1 MDTVA
6 RIPQHLRQA
15 IKARRAK
22 LKLAQAAVGAKMG
35 MKQNTISVLEIR
47 TASSRIASL
56 FKVLS
61 ALGLE
66 IVVREKSKE
75 VPSSQHLSAKRG
87 SWNDA
92 FAQSTVITA
101 QPPFFATDHTIAKF
115 AENSG

>member
-6 RIPQHLRQA
+6 RIPQHLGQA

-22 LKLAQAAVGAKMG
+22 LKLSQAAVGAKMG

-75 VPSSQHLSAKRG
+75 VPSSQE
-87 SWNDA
+87 W
-92 FAQSTVITA
+92 
-101 QPPFFATDHTIAKF
+101 
-115 AENSG
+115 